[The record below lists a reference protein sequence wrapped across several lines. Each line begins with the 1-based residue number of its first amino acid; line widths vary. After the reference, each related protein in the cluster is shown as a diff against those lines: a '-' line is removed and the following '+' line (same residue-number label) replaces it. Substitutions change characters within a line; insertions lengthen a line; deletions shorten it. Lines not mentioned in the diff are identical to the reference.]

1 MSVSTIR
8 RLFDEILAEA
18 ERRPDFARRLVA
30 AITSGPTGSAQPV
43 VGGAK
48 PARRNRRAAGV
59 VNPFDQFAH
68 GEDVLRSSLAPLSVE
83 QLKDIVAEHAM
94 DSSKLALKWRSPERL
109 VDLIVTTVRSR
120 IQKGDAFKR
129 AFAG

>member
-1 MSVSTIR
+1 M
-8 RLFDEILAEA
+8 
-18 ERRPDFARRLVA
+18 
-30 AITSGPTGSAQPV
+30 